1 MRKSRSLFV
10 VPFVAIALMAALLS
24 PASAS
29 DPPPPPPPPPPAPYD
44 CPADTDAAIQAELGS
59 DWTTQ
64 TVAEFTGKWV
74 PRLTG
79 LAPIVSGLPGTIAGI
94 VDLDDDPSSVNVD
107 EFINRTALPAA
118 IADER
123 YHSLSLSL
131 KQCLVRELYDELA
144 ADDPNFPN
152 PAFNDGSATFDD
164 PATNG
169 IVPPGT
175 AEAPIMHDVM
185 ALLYLFVFDNQ
196 AILDLK
202 SATSNPDP
210 APPVETPAVDPDTA
224 LHALLDNLKAPG
236 VPPLPSVA
244 IPPDLVGL
252 PFVTKSANDLL
263 AGLVNPVSMLFTD
276 LGSVIQGLTSSVQV
290 PEINLP
296 TLDIGSI
303 INTLRRVVD
312 SASYSVCWRSTK
324 IVTRQCTPVDVPLG
338 TVVPI
343 DLAGDSRFDVVAQ
356 LRPEPNGADPLN
368 SVAMRWTVTRL
379 PNAVT
384 GYSGPLQAHVFSF
397 FRTPV
402 TDILFSVGSSGF
414 QSTLA
419 RESNYLFTLADVKA
433 ANDGK
438 VLVDVDISHTDPGTR
453 SAVTYGVA
461 PIERDPDDLGA
472 GSVETWD
479 TGALDLSPVPAAP
492 SSIKARLTVETGDF
506 DGDDHSDDRLGVK
519 VTMPQPDVVLK
530 AFLFSKLP
538 VSEAAE
544 GEEQSECCPFRD
556 IRAIVDAIPTDVEV
570 VVDSFPAKR
579 ITDATYESSAPIEQV
594 DFSSTLF
601 ADTDESYPQGSDT
614 NTFKKVTAQIK
625 EFPSF
630 AHVRFTAPDP
640 DSDAKTTVVHYDA
653 NATIPHVEFTSQEAV
668 HDLVSGSA
676 VEQRRLKFTADNIPT
691 VIDLENTTT
700 QVTERNSTGEISYA
714 ANGSVKNAHLEVA
727 DNIGASELVADIE
740 SIPNAIFATY
750 DLEKPADLDPNKPG
764 CEDIGHTIVHVD
776 GRTAAGAPPGSAP
789 FGKLTAR
796 YRAGVDAFLTPDA
809 AIADLEHAIINLDPR
824 SALTCLDDT
833 MQADLRY
840 GGLRYLDAELLE
852 NSRIYAKIRNDA
864 DKLFVMQVARPDQT
878 MTTRIDKLPRQ
889 ITFSKEPAAA
899 NPHVD
904 HNTIS
909 YNGCTPTGLVC
920 IPKTIDKLQVR
931 IDGKGT
937 TDEDDFR
944 IGEFVDVTANGVP
957 HDVKVDLDLPQAD
970 GSKKQVSYDA
980 ATKTTEVT
988 AAVAKKVADM
998 GDLSIG
1004 ARVEGIP
1011 THFDLSFGKDQ
1022 PTEFKAGA
1030 GETIDKISAHITNS
1044 GFAQAPSSLVFA
1056 PHAYARYHEAF
1067 NAKPT
1072 LEAHLGLAH
1081 LQSFRMDSGGGG
1093 GSFNGTIRT
1102 NPPATNLNSKFD
1114 LVADVLTL
1122 GTLKDSNCQPLME
1135 GNPPE
1140 AVADPDLNNAQ
1151 VIRTGSEAATL
1162 KPLPNIIAIK
1172 KSGGK
1177 TKTSCSDPGTDT
1189 SLLSIDTTGSTQP
1202 FAINADLGIG
1212 SPDAVTEALAEPR
1225 LTPKGVVVGD
1235 GSAPGEE
1242 DAIRLG
1248 LNIPVTP
1255 VKSVVRYGQILNKGP
1270 APDPD
1275 AALGDP
1281 SFDISGFG
1289 ALGTLD
1295 IVVGLDDTPLED
1307 RLQAIIGVG
1316 GISAAL
1322 GFLQFFPIQL
1332 RDDDPNSASDD
1343 GLGVRVDYKAG
1354 NTAGPLDLDLRLGE
1368 KASPA
1373 RIDTRIVAHTD
1384 TLPPQVKFVGKTGAA
1399 LPGSEQERDKVQF
1412 LLEFLDTAGARN
1424 ASPGKASVKLYT
1436 PGRDGVVSPPA
1447 KLALDLGDVPS
1458 FVDFRVKKPASVKTG
1473 NPNERCGKRDSTFV
1487 LPSIVYDSDGMNM
1500 NLLDLKGEID
1510 TKLFTP
1516 DGEAVNPNDPKVFF
1530 DVVDMADGLKIS
1542 QEGEEGKIYRI
1553 LSPGAATGKVL
1564 VKVDPLDVTLLD
1576 LDWTGCTEPT
1586 GLIGWNSSGRA
1597 QVGLFTKLRLEIT
1610 GLNNIDLEPGFS
1622 TGVTGSFTKAAM
1634 ALPDPQ
1640 LGVRIS
1646 SNGPTDPQPNAG
1658 FKSGLHIRMSSKVKG
1673 TIPVIAAPDGLH
1685 TFPLP
1690 IVFHVAKQSSGPW
1703 LSFMTPIPCV
1713 VPGYQLTVFANIKPH
1728 RTKLQLNQF
1737 DVPGGTWTVTADP
1750 LGISA
1755 GLSGI
1760 NQFFFGL
1767 DLIDTI
1773 AGLFTSPYD
1782 KGMQAPSLGCKWV
1795 F

>member
-10 VPFVAIALMAALLS
+10 VPFIALAFMAAPLS
-24 PASAS
+24 PVSAS
-29 DPPPPPPPPPPAPYD
+29 DPPPPPPPPSAYD
-44 CPADTDAAIQAELGS
+44 CPADADAAIQVELGP

-79 LAPIVSGLPGTIAGI
+79 VAPIVGGLSGAIAGI
-94 VDLDDDPSSVNVD
+94 TDLDDDLSSVNVD

-118 IADER
+118 IANER

-131 KQCLVRELYDELA
+131 KQCLVKRLYDALA

-152 PAFNDGSATFDD
+152 PAFNDGVATFDD
-164 PATNG
+164 PGTAGT
-169 IVPPGT
+169 VPPGT
-175 AEAPIMHDVM
+175 AETPIMHDVM

-202 SATSNPDP
+202 SAASNPDP

-224 LHALLDNLKAPG
+224 LHTLLNNLKAPG

-244 IPPDLVGL
+244 IPPDLAGL
-252 PFVTKSANDLL
+252 PFVTKSAEDLL
-263 AGLVNPVSMLFTD
+263 AGLVNPVNTLFTD
-276 LGSVIQGLTSSVQV
+276 LGSVIQSLTTDVKV
-290 PEINLP
+290 PPINLP
-296 TLDIGSI
+296 AVDIGGI

-356 LRPEPNGADPLN
+356 LRPEPNAADALN
-368 SVAMRWTVTRL
+368 SAAMRWTVTRL
-379 PNAVT
+379 PNVAT
-384 GYSGPLQAHVFSF
+384 GYSGRLQAHVFSF

-402 TDILFSVGSSGF
+402 TDILFSVGSNGF

-419 RESNYLFTLADVKA
+419 EESNYLFTLADAQKA
-433 ANDGK
+433 NAGE
-438 VLVDVDISHTDPGTR
+438 VLVDVDISHTKPGTR

-461 PIERDPDDLGA
+461 PIERDPDNLGA

-479 TGALDLSPVPAAP
+479 TGALELSPVPATP
-492 SSIKARLTVETGDF
+492 SSIKAHLTVKAGDF
-506 DGDDHSDDRLGVK
+506 DGDNHSDDHLGVK
-519 VTMPQPDVVLK
+519 VTLPQTGVLLK

-538 VSEAAE
+538 VADAAQ
-544 GEEQSECCPFRD
+544 GQQQAECCPFRD
-556 IRAIVDAIPTDVEV
+556 IRAVVDAIPTEV
-570 VVDSFPAKR
+570 DIVVKSFPAKR
-579 ITDATYESSAPIEQV
+579 ITDATYTSNAPITQV

-601 ADTDESYPQGSDT
+601 ADTDESYPQGIDG
-614 NTFKKVTAQIK
+614 NTFKKVTALIK

-630 AHVRFTAPDP
+630 AHVKFTAPDP
-640 DSDAKTTVVHYDA
+640 DSHAKTTDVHYDA
-653 NATIPHVEFTSQEAV
+653 NTAIPHVEFTSQEAV
-668 HDLVSGSA
+668 HDPVSGSA
-676 VEQRRLKFTADNIPT
+676 VEQRRLKFTADTIPT
-691 VIDLENTTT
+691 EIDLKNTTT
-700 QVTERNSTGEISYA
+700 QVTERNSTGKISYA
-714 ANGSVKNAHLEVA
+714 ANGSVTNAHVEVA
-727 DNIGASELVADIE
+727 DNIGVSELVADIK
-740 SIPNAIFATY
+740 SIPKSIFATY

-776 GRTAAGAPPGSAP
+776 GRTASGAPAGSAA
-789 FGKLTAR
+789 FGELTAK
-796 YRAGVDAFLTPDA
+796 YRFGVNGFLTPDA
-809 AIADLEHAIINLDPR
+809 AIADLEHAIISLDPR

-852 NSRIYAKIRNDA
+852 SGRIFAKIRNDA

-878 MTTRIDKLPRQ
+878 MTTRIDKLPKQ
-889 ITFSKEPAAA
+889 ITFSKEPAAL

-909 YNGCTPTGLVC
+909 YNGCTPAGLLC
-920 IPKTIDKLQVR
+920 IPKLIDKLQVR

-937 TDEDDFR
+937 TDEDAFR
-944 IGEFVDVTANGVP
+944 IGEFVDVTASGVP
-957 HDVKVDLDLPQAD
+957 HDVKVDLDLPEAD

-980 ATKTTEVT
+980 STETTEVT
-988 AAVAKKVADM
+988 AAVVKKVADM

-1004 ARVEGIP
+1004 ARLEGIP

-1022 PTEFKAGA
+1022 PTEFNAGA

-1044 GFAQAPSSLVFA
+1044 GSAQEPASLVFA
-1056 PHAYARYHEAF
+1056 PHAYAKYHEAF

-1081 LQSFRMDSGGGG
+1081 LQSFKMDSGGGG
-1093 GSFNGTIRT
+1093 GSFEGTIKT

-1122 GTLKDSNCQPLME
+1122 GKLKDSNCQPKMA
-1135 GNPPE
+1135 GDPPE
-1140 AVADPDLNNAQ
+1140 PVADPDLNNAQ

-1162 KPLPNIIAIK
+1162 KPLPNIIRIE

-1177 TKTSCSDPGTDT
+1177 TVTSCADPGTDT
-1189 SLLSIDTTGSTQP
+1189 SLLSIDTTGSSQP

-1225 LTPKGVVVGD
+1225 LTPKGVTVGD

-1255 VKSVVRYGQILNKGP
+1255 VKSVVRYGQILKKGP
-1270 APDPD
+1270 VPDPN

-1281 SFDISGFG
+1281 AFDISGFG

-1295 IVVGLDDTPLED
+1295 IVVGLDDTPLGD
-1307 RLQAIIGVG
+1307 RLQVIIGVG
-1316 GISAAL
+1316 GISPAL

-1332 RDDDPNSASDD
+1332 REDNPNSATDD

-1354 NTAGPLDLDLRLGE
+1354 NIAGPLDLDLRLGE

-1384 TLPPQVKFVGKTGAA
+1384 SLPQQVKFVGKTGAA
-1399 LPGSEQERDKVQF
+1399 LPGTEEERDKVQF
-1412 LLEFLDTAGARN
+1412 LLEFLDTAGARS

-1436 PGRDGVVSPPA
+1436 PGRDGVIDPPA
-1447 KLALDLGDVPS
+1447 KLALDLNDVPS

-1473 NPNERCGKRDSTFV
+1473 NPDERCGKRDSTFV
-1487 LPSIVYDSDGMNM
+1487 LPSIEYDSDGSNK

-1516 DGEAVNPNDPKVFF
+1516 EGEAVNPNDPKVFF

-1640 LGVRIS
+1640 LGVRIT

-1673 TIPVIAAPDGLH
+1673 TIPVIAAPNGLH
-1685 TFPLP
+1685 TFALP

-1713 VPGYQLTVFANIKPH
+1713 IPGYQLTVFANIKPH

-1755 GLSGI
+1755 GASGI